1 METSPSP
8 GNDWAPSQSLLFCD
22 RTMQAVLPT
31 PSSQRHSLSYTH
43 THTHIFFPSSSFL
56 HLYGAVTK
64 MGLGSQSSPIASG
77 WNAFWHSSIN
87 EDGLTAEQ
95 SVYHP
100 RLGPAEHGDW
110 REDLLVRLFSC
121 FFVVFFS
128 IALLFLLLSSLGLR
142 ALLSALHRMKKW
154 IIVSF
159 FLLWKSVPLMKP
171 HLPAD
176 R

>member
-43 THTHIFFPSSSFL
+43 THIFFPSSSFL

-64 MGLGSQSSPIASG
+64 MGLGRQSSPIASG
-77 WNAFWHSSIN
+77 WNAFWHGNIN

-95 SVYHP
+95 SVCHP
-100 RLGPAEHGDW
+100 RPGPAGHGDW

-121 FFVVFFS
+121 FFFFFVVFS
-128 IALLFLLLSSLGLR
+128 PIALPFAIQPGPTFI
-142 ALLSALHRMKKW
+142 ASALHRMKKW

-159 FLLWKSVPLMKP
+159 FLLWTSVPLIKP
-171 HLPAD
+171 HLTAD